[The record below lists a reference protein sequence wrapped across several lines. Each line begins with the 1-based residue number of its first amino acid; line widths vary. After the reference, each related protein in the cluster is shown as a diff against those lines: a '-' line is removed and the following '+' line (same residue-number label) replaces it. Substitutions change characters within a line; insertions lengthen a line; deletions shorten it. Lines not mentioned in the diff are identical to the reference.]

1 MSKIIEMIDR
11 RLTQL
16 KAMQAIAIKGL
27 AIDSLL
33 IRYEA
38 QIEELESLK
47 LEYNCWNKY
56 N

>member
-16 KAMQAIAIKGL
+16 KALQAIAIKGQ
-27 AIDSLL
+27 AIESLL

-38 QIEELESLK
+38 QIEELESLR
-47 LEYNCWNKY
+47 LEYNIWNKY
-56 N
+56 S